1 MISTVEIRRAVALL
15 GILIVGSFLTGC
27 GEDRPETALEWYPQ
41 SDVAP
46 ARPAPAHRYADAYRP
61 DGYSDRNY
69 ARTNTAPPKPK
80 PAQGWYQEADLA
92 PIGSSTPHSV
102 PAPVHNSAPPAAARV
117 AFNPDGPAAF
127 AWPINGRVIAD
138 FGATSNGGHND
149 GINIAAPEGTPIH
162 AAAAGTV
169 SYAGNELKGYG
180 NLVLIRHD
188 NGFVTAYAHAERMLV
203 ARGDTV
209 TKGQVIGYTGATGD
223 VTSPQLHF
231 EIRQGI
237 KPLNPRVLLA
247 NNTAS

>member
-1 MISTVEIRRAVALL
+1 
-15 GILIVGSFLTGC
+15 
-27 GEDRPETALEWYPQ
+27 
-41 SDVAP
+41 VAP
-46 ARPAPAHRYADAYRP
+46 AHPVQAHRYADAYP
-61 DGYSDRNY
+61 GTDDYSDRY
-69 ARTNTAPPKPK
+69 VHTNSAPPKPK

-92 PIGSSTPHSV
+92 PIGSTSHQP
-102 PAPVHNSAPPAAARV
+102 PPVQTSAPPAAARV
-117 AFNPDGPAAF
+117 AFTPDGPAAF
-127 AWPINGRVIAD
+127 AWPISGRVIAD

-188 NGFVTAYAHAERMLV
+188 NGYVTAYAHAERMLV

-209 TKGQVIGYTGATGD
+209 TKGQVIAYAGATGD

-247 NNTAS
+247 NNSAS